1 MVAKQN
7 TGKHQY
13 FSIAHIF
20 YLFTIIVFFTRIDE
34 SKLNLFKTP
43 PVSCCSSQWAIP
55 CFYYNYL
62 RHECYL
68 EMVKR
73 IIKVG
78 HQTINPTN
86 TLKHQVNIKSLV
98 RLSPQT
104 ESLVKIQYR
113 RNVRQSSDP
122 YKRAVYCIMAACDSQ
137 EEHGEIATSLG
148 ELDICINQINK
159 ITIFLQVLS
168 IKI

>member
-55 CFYYNYL
+55 CSYYNYWC
-62 RHECYL
+62 HECYL
-68 EMVKR
+68 EILNR

-78 HQTINPTN
+78 HCTMDIPNPTTN
-86 TLKHQVNIKSLV
+86 KYPEESGWYKIFVILF

-148 ELDICINQINK
+148 ELDICIN
-159 ITIFLQVLS
+159 
-168 IKI
+168 